1 MCLAAGCSAGMGNG
15 CGEEVLRRVYV
26 CAVQEGEVPEP
37 VSRTFIGGEALDRCF
52 WSERDTIGVYY
63 RSADDAGSPVG
74 RAFGCYRAYPGEAL
88 FAAEMPAMAEGE
100 YSYYGAY
107 PLPERMDGTSVTW
120 HLPAVQSGRY
130 RGYSENFDFMLAEP
144 VRGQALTSEA
154 EALSMNFIHQCH
166 VMRIQI
172 PEGRNLWGVG
182 VRKLR
187 VEFPRDVVGTMTAD
201 MAAPTAPPVLTEGSA
216 TVTAVLSEPLHE
228 SEEDSPD
235 GAYVWL
241 FLCPGQVSGTVRFT
255 AYDANG
261 YQSGSLEVEMD
272 RMLEAGRITPV
283 NLTVPQELPVAW
295 IDLSVTGNNL
305 GEEPERFTVRAP
317 EGAKFRNGTDT
328 CSFEINSQNSYRLC
342 YYDRYDGIDNGALM
356 KNGEFTF
363 TYESASAVVSER
375 RTVAPFPEAGGTP
388 VGLTVPYLFYED
400 FSGAAGGEDD
410 STVELDGYSLPDWS
424 GSRFGLEAGTAARI
438 SAYSSRPGQRRQQAR
453 QDGYAVACG
462 YQGGG
467 DRHPRRVVR
476 HRRYFAERD
485 KFLRPG
491 GRLFAVRVRERY
503 PNGCGS
509 VHQRHRKHGAGGGGC
524 GYRRQLYLSSVA

>member
-1 MCLAAGCSAGMGNG
+1 
-15 CGEEVLRRVYV
+15 
-26 CAVQEGEVPEP
+26 
-37 VSRTFIGGEALDRCF
+37 
-52 WSERDTIGVYY
+52 
-63 RSADDAGSPVG
+63 
-74 RAFGCYRAYPGEAL
+74 
-88 FAAEMPAMAEGE
+88 
-100 YSYYGAY
+100 
-107 PLPERMDGTSVTW
+107 
-120 HLPAVQSGRY
+120 
-130 RGYSENFDFMLAEP
+130 
-144 VRGQALTSEA
+144 
-154 EALSMNFIHQCH
+154 MNFIHQCH
-166 VMRIQI
+166 VLRIQI

-424 GSRFGLEAGTAARI
+424 GSCFGLEAGTAARI
-438 SAYSSRPGQRRQQAR
+438 SAYLGSSAILPDPDSGDNKRGRMDTPLLAAIKEGATVTLDVSFDIGGTSQKGTNFFGQAVVYSQYEFGSDTRT
-453 QDGYAVACG
+453 GAVAYTNGIENTVLAAEDAGTDGSYTSLPLHKEGIEVPGCTNAHRLAWRTSYRIEYAG
-462 YQGGG
+462 ASTITAKTVYVYI
-467 DRHPRRVVR
+467 DNIRVSIKR
-476 HRRYFAERD
+476 
-485 KFLRPG
+485 
-491 GRLFAVRVRERY
+491 
-503 PNGCGS
+503 
-509 VHQRHRKHGAGGGGC
+509 
-524 GYRRQLYLSSVA
+524 